1 MFRVMLI
8 GAAALALCLPAMAL
22 TQKPAAKGE
31 SELTARVERS
41 MKEKEPEW
49 KASRLLSNGN
59 RVVKRWKFGNE
70 EVLVS
75 VHEYRTGDEAADE
88 MSRAVKAVSVPGKP
102 LEKMGDEAYVWAAYT
117 ESGRSAV
124 RFRKSNVFVSV
135 SAPSLGLAKKFARHI
150 AAEIEDGEGKEKTQN
165 PD

>member
-1 MFRVMLI
+1 MFRVTLSSAVI
-8 GAAALALCLPAMAL
+8 LAVCLSAMAV
-22 TQKPAAKGE
+22 TQKPASKGE
-31 SELTARVERS
+31 SALTARVERS
-41 MKEKEPEW
+41 VKEKEPEW

-59 RVVKRWKFGNE
+59 RVVKRWKSGNE

-102 LEKMGDEAYVWAAYT
+102 LEKLGDEAYVWAAYT

-150 AAEIEDGEGKEKTQN
+150 AGEIEGEGGEEKTQS